1 MQPGTKIGRYE
12 ILRLLAAGG
21 MGEVYLARQHST
33 VPGFATLVVIKILIK
48 SLSTNPTFVQMFL
61 DEARIVGKLRHKN
74 IVQVLDVAR
83 HQDQYYMVMEYI
95 PGQNLREL
103 LGDASILDRPLFAPR
118 LGAEIFAD
126 VAGALAAA
134 HAENMVHRDISPNN
148 LMIGDEGIIK
158 LIDFGV
164 ARALSSTS
172 LTRPGTL
179 KGKFSYMAPE
189 YVRSE
194 AYDHRIDIFSLGV
207 VMWETFARRRLF
219 RGPSAAEQ
227 IHQLIEMP
235 IPSLDEVVP
244 DFPRDLASVVTAAL
258 ERDPQRRLSSAMLLA
273 DALAEI
279 ARGLPV
285 GPDPTLRKWLEN
297 RIPGRL
303 RDRYQTDQAL
313 STLPHDAPIPDFG
326 IAFAQAGSVPGTYG
340 NHPSLLELP
349 ELQAPA
355 APPPPMLPPA
365 VEVAPKRSRSVAIL
379 LGFVVGVALI
389 GGTAWA
395 LMGRSKAPTEVAAET
410 EQISL
415 AEAHRELG
423 LRALADGDLPKARR
437 EFSEAI
443 RLGAGSEVTKLLEMA
458 SAAPPIE
465 PDDTVEVEPVAS
477 PATDRAAADIPTKR
491 QPEEPSSSSRRAAA
505 RSESR
510 SESRAERR
518 STEVATVAHAPQPTP
533 AAALPPPT
541 TAVEPPRS
549 AAATSGAGSA
559 AITTDPPSSE
569 SKPRVA
575 ERTKTPAPVAP
586 PPPVV
591 PAPVKPAVQAKTP
604 RVSTDGSP
612 EAGARVVQACNACHA
627 KSGAKAVGGR
637 RYTRA
642 QWERFFASGQHD
654 RYVGI
659 GDHMSAGQLQAA
671 RAYLR
676 ANAADSAEHQG
687 AGIQD

>member
-1 MQPGTKIGRYE
+1 
-12 ILRLLAAGG
+12 

-126 VAGALAAA
+126 VASALAAA

-244 DFPRDLASVVTAAL
+244 DFPRDLAQVVTAAL

-273 DALAEI
+273 DALGEI

-349 ELQAPA
+349 ELQATV
-355 APPPPMLPPA
+355 APPPPMLPPV
-365 VEVAPKRSRSVAIL
+365 VEAPKRSRSVAIL

-395 LMGRSKAPTEVAAET
+395 LMNRSKAPTEMAAET

-458 SAAPPIE
+458 SETPPIE
-465 PDDTVEVEPVAS
+465 TATTGEVEPAANL
-477 PATDRAAADIPTKR
+477 PEDRAAIDSPTKR
-491 QPEEPSSSSRRAAA
+491 QPDEPSSSSRRAAA

-518 STEVATVAHAPQPTP
+518 TSDTPTVAHAPQPVP

-541 TAVEPPRS
+541 TAVEPPRTATTGS
-549 AAATSGAGSA
+549 ASGSA

-575 ERTKTPAPVAP
+575 ERPKAPAPVTP
-586 PPPVV
+586 PPPIA
-591 PAPVKPAVQAKTP
+591 PAPAKPAVQTKTP
-604 RVSTDGSP
+604 RVTTDGSP

-627 KSGAKAVGGR
+627 KSGAKSVGGR